1 LKIPIEVKSFSLS
14 TIVHFVSIT
23 GAFAVSQGLNNGNNH
38 LISAAFRLSKAN
50 NVSIPHLQG
59 HTFTPYPA
67 VDPVFQK
74 DHPNL
79 ELSRAAK
86 HDQEDPLAS
95 IILYLKGSLCQCKPS
110 PKTTFL
116 SQRLLTLHKGH
127 RRSADPILKF
137 HPIGLIIPPSQP
149 PVPDPDPS
157 IGMVAQTI
165 RLDLWLSLDF
175 C

>member
-1 LKIPIEVKSFSLS
+1 MDHLR
-14 TIVHFVSIT
+14 SIK
-23 GAFAVSQGLNNGNNH
+23 GAFTVSQGMNNCNNH
-38 LISAAFRLSKAN
+38 LISIAFRFSKAD
-50 NVSIPHLQG
+50 NVSILGLPS
-59 HTFTPYPA
+59 TPCPA

-74 DHPNL
+74 DHPSL
-79 ELSRAAK
+79 ELPRAAK
-86 HDQEDPLAS
+86 HDQEDPLTS
-95 IILYLKGSLCQCKPS
+95 ITLYLKRSLCQCKPS
-110 PKTTFL
+110 SNTTFL

-149 PVPDPDPS
+149 PAPDPDPS